1 MYYLFRIFYALGS
14 AKILS
19 KIWWIFYYLDFFRKP
34 IVKKNLDIAFPQ
46 MNQSEKKKLLKKIYK
61 NFASFFEDTI
71 DFIKHKE
78 KMDEIEIINR
88 EYITEAVKSGKPI
101 IIMSAHF
108 GNWELG
114 PRLIAEKFTPLAAI
128 MREIEN
134 EKINKF
140 FVKVR
145 SHPNIRVIYR
155 KKAAKEML
163 KAMLREKRALGILI
177 DQYTR
182 SKNAVK
188 VRFFKPDTVFNP
200 AVSKIAKA
208 TGAVVIPTFSY
219 KKEDKY
225 VLEFKTPRTFDKEKD
240 TIESFTQWQADVIEN
255 LIKEYPDQ
263 YYWFHNRWK
272 ERQTS

>member
-1 MYYLFRIFYALGS
+1 MYYLFRMFYALGS

-19 KIWWIFYYLDFFRKP
+19 KIWWLVYYVDFIRKP
-34 IVKKNLDIAFPQ
+34 IVKKNLKIAFPSLSIKERNTLAKQ
-46 MNQSEKKKLLKKIYK
+46 VYK
-61 NFASFFEDTI
+61 NFAEFFEDTI
-71 DFIKHKE
+71 DYTKHPE
-78 KMDEIEIINR
+78 KMNKIN
-88 EYITEAVKSGKPI
+88 VKNEHFILNALQSGKPVV
-101 IIMSAHF
+101 IMSAHF

-114 PRLIAEKFTPLAAI
+114 PRFIAGKYTKIAAI

-140 FVKVR
+140 FLKVR
-145 SHPNIRVIYR
+145 SHPNIKVIYR

-188 VRFFKPDTVFNP
+188 VKFFKPDTVFNP
-200 AVSKIAKA
+200 AISKIAKA
-208 TGAVVIPTFSY
+208 TGANVVPVFCY
-219 KKEDKY
+219 KDNGEY
-225 VLEFKTPRTFDKEKD
+225 TLEFSEPRVFDRKKD
-240 TIESFTQWQADVIEN
+240 TIESFTQWQADMIEKT
-255 LIKEYPDQ
+255 IRRHPDQ

-272 ERQTS
+272 EPKTS

>member
-1 MYYLFRIFYALGS
+1 MYYLFRIFYALAS

-19 KIWWIFYYLDFFRKP
+19 KIWWIFYYLDFIRKP
-34 IVKKNLDIAFPQ
+34 VVYKNLDIAFP
-46 MNQSEKKKLLKKIYK
+46 NLPKKDKIKIAKNTYK
-61 NFASFFEDTI
+61 NFASSFEDTI

-78 KMDEIEIINR
+78 KMESIKIIN
-88 EYITEAVKSGKPI
+88 EDILKQAVKSRKPVI
-101 IIMSAHF
+101 LMSAHF
-108 GNWELG
+108 GNWEIG
-114 PRLIAEKFTPLAAI
+114 PRIIADKYIPFAVI
-128 MREIEN
+128 MREIDN
-134 EKINKF
+134 EKINRF

-163 KAMLREKRALGILI
+163 KALLREKRALGILI

-188 VRFFKPDTVFNP
+188 VNFFKPDTVFNP
-200 AVSKIAKA
+200 AISKIAKA
-208 TGAVVIPTFSY
+208 TGAVVIPTFGY
-219 KKEDKY
+219 KKNGTY
-225 VLEFKTPRTFDKEKD
+225 VVEFKEPKTFDKNKD

-255 LIKEYPDQ
+255 IVRTYPDQ

-272 ERQTS
+272 ER